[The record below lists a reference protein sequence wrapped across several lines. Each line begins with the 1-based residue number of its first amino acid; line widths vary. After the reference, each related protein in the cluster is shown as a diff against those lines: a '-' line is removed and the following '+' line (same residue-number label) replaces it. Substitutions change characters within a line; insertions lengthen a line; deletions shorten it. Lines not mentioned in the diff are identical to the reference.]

1 MDTVYID
8 GDACPVREEAYRVAL
23 RYGWRVRVVTNG
35 WLRIPDSPLIERI
48 TVTEGLDK
56 ADDWIAEAAGRGDV
70 VVTADVPLAAR
81 CVKAG
86 AQVVAPNGRP
96 FTPDLIGADLAVRN
110 LMADLREAGEIRGG
124 GRPFTK
130 NDRSRFLQALDNAIQ
145 AVRRGR

>member
-23 RYGWRVRVVTNG
+23 RYGWRVRVVTNR

-96 FTPDLIGADLAVRN
+96 FTPDSIGADLAVRN

>member
-23 RYGWRVRVVTNG
+23 RYGWRVRVVTNR

-86 AQVVAPNGRP
+86 AQVVAPSGRP
-96 FTPDLIGADLAVRN
+96 FTPDSIGADLAVRN